1 MEKSESEREI
11 RPRYKTHNPI
21 TPLLFS
27 LLETDLTQVGSHSS
41 LICGTTYV
49 VPSNV
54 NDK

>member
-27 LLETDLTQVGSHSS
+27 LLETDLKLDLARTARSYVGLH
-41 LICGTTYV
+41 T
-49 VPSNV
+49 
-54 NDK
+54 